1 MNETKSSKKR
11 RKYDAE
17 FKAEVLRMVA
27 NGQSAPQVAKA
38 LGISES
44 LIYRWKSKQKHSYT
58 VLTKGKKETPI
69 VELQEENKQLKGK
82 LRQTELERDILKKA
96 LSIFS
101 QVT

>member
-1 MNETKSSKKR
+1 MNETKLSKKR

-38 LGISES
+38 LGSSES

-58 VLTKGKKETPI
+58 TLTKGKEGLPI
-69 VELQEENKQLKGK
+69 TELQQENEHLKGK
-82 LRQTELERDILKKA
+82 LKQTELERDIRA
-96 LSIFS
+96 ASA
-101 QVT
+101 